1 MDFKLQ
7 MLQEYYESGSS
18 MYSISKKYGVDN
30 VTFLRWVKLF
40 ESKGL
45 QKVWD
50 EDFIPLCILFYT

>member
-45 QKVWD
+45 
-50 EDFIPLCILFYT
+50 